1 MTYEEIK
8 QLEDELLEAKG
19 QWFVISCQT
28 GHEEKVLGDLQQKI
42 KSASIEDEVF
52 SIKISKAN
60 QVSKSGKASIK
71 NKFPGYI
78 FINMIMSEKAWFL
91 IRNTPGVTGFIGSS
105 GRGAKPSPLTIEE
118 TLNMLVPNIEEIQ
131 QAHEEEKE
139 QETKQKNEAVAKKAL
154 FTADFKIGD
163 IVKVKSGIHE
173 NEEGTVKD
181 MDYSKGVAFVAI
193 EMFGRWTTLEVSFKN
208 VEPVKEY

>member
-8 QLEDELLEAKG
+8 QLEDEILEAKG

-60 QVSKSGKASIK
+60 LVSKSGKSSIK

-105 GRGAKPSPLTIEE
+105 GRGAKPSPLTTEE
-118 TLNMLVPNIEEIQ
+118 TLNMLVPNLEEIE
-131 QAHEEEKE
+131 QAHEQEQQEENL
-139 QETKQKNEAVAKKAL
+139 KNEAVNKKEL
-154 FTADFKIGD
+154 FTANFKVGD
-163 IVKVKSGIHE
+163 VVRVKSGIHE

-181 MDYSKGVAFVAI
+181 MDFSKGVAFVAI

-208 VEPVKEY
+208 VEPIKEY

>member
-8 QLEDELLEAKG
+8 QLEDEILEAKG

-28 GHEEKVLGDLQQKI
+28 GHEEKVLGDLQQKN

-60 QVSKSGKASIK
+60 LVSKSGKSSIK

-105 GRGAKPSPLTIEE
+105 GRGAKPSPLTTEE
-118 TLNMLVPNIEEIQ
+118 TLNILVPNLEEIE
-131 QAHEEEKE
+131 QAHKQEQQEENL
-139 QETKQKNEAVAKKAL
+139 KNEAVNKKEL
-154 FTADFKIGD
+154 FTANFKVGD
-163 IVKVKSGIHE
+163 VVRVKSGIHE

-181 MDYSKGVAFVAI
+181 MDFSKGVAFVAI

-208 VEPVKEY
+208 VEPIKEY

>member
-8 QLEDELLEAKG
+8 QLEDEILEVKG

-60 QVSKSGKASIK
+60 LVSKSGKSSIK

-105 GRGAKPSPLTIEE
+105 GRGAKPSPLTTEE
-118 TLNMLVPNIEEIQ
+118 TLNMLVPNLEEIE
-131 QAHEEEKE
+131 QAHEQEQQEENL
-139 QETKQKNEAVAKKAL
+139 KNEAVNKKEL
-154 FTADFKIGD
+154 FTANFKVGD
-163 IVKVKSGIHE
+163 VVRVKSGIHE

-181 MDYSKGVAFVAI
+181 MDFSKGVAFVAI

-208 VEPVKEY
+208 VEPIKEY

>member
-8 QLEDELLEAKG
+8 QLEDEILEAKG

-60 QVSKSGKASIK
+60 LVSKSEKSSIK

-105 GRGAKPSPLTIEE
+105 GRGAKPSPLTTEE
-118 TLNMLVPNIEEIQ
+118 TLNILVPNLEEIE
-131 QAHEEEKE
+131 QAHKQEQQEENL
-139 QETKQKNEAVAKKAL
+139 KNEAVNKKEL
-154 FTADFKIGD
+154 FTANFKVGD
-163 IVKVKSGIHE
+163 VVRVKSGIHE

-181 MDYSKGVAFVAI
+181 MDFSKGVAFVAI

-208 VEPVKEY
+208 VEPIKEY

>member
-8 QLEDELLEAKG
+8 QLEDEILEAKG

-60 QVSKSGKASIK
+60 LVSKSGKSSIK

-91 IRNTPGVTGFIGSS
+91 IINTPGVTGFIGSS
-105 GRGAKPSPLTIEE
+105 GRGAKPSPLTTEE
-118 TLNMLVPNIEEIQ
+118 TLNILVPNLEEIE
-131 QAHEEEKE
+131 QAHKQEQQEENL
-139 QETKQKNEAVAKKAL
+139 KNEAVNKKEL
-154 FTADFKIGD
+154 FTANFKVGD
-163 IVKVKSGIHE
+163 VVRVKSGIHE

-181 MDYSKGVAFVAI
+181 MDFSKGVAFVAI

-208 VEPVKEY
+208 VEPIKEY

>member
-8 QLEDELLEAKG
+8 QLEDEILEAKG

-60 QVSKSGKASIK
+60 LVSKSGKSSIK

-105 GRGAKPSPLTIEE
+105 GRGAKPSPLTTEE
-118 TLNMLVPNIEEIQ
+118 TLNILVPNLEEIE
-131 QAHEEEKE
+131 QAHKQEQQEENL
-139 QETKQKNEAVAKKAL
+139 KNEAVNKKEL
-154 FTADFKIGD
+154 FTANFKVGD
-163 IVKVKSGIHE
+163 VVRVKSGIHE

-181 MDYSKGVAFVAI
+181 MDFSKGVAFVAI

-208 VEPVKEY
+208 VEPIKEY

>member
-8 QLEDELLEAKG
+8 QLEDEILEAKG

-60 QVSKSGKASIK
+60 LVSKSGKSSIK

-105 GRGAKPSPLTIEE
+105 GRGAKPSPLTTEE
-118 TLNMLVPNIEEIQ
+118 TLNMLVPNLEEIEQ
-131 QAHEEEKE
+131 VHE
-139 QETKQKNEAVAKKAL
+139 QEQQEENLKNEAVNKKEL
-154 FTADFKIGD
+154 FTANFKVGD
-163 IVKVKSGIHE
+163 VVRVKSGIHE

-181 MDYSKGVAFVAI
+181 MDFSKGVAFVAI

-208 VEPVKEY
+208 VEPIKEY

>member
-8 QLEDELLEAKG
+8 QLEDEILEAKG

-60 QVSKSGKASIK
+60 LVSKSGKSLIK

-105 GRGAKPSPLTIEE
+105 GRGAKPSPLTTEE
-118 TLNMLVPNIEEIQ
+118 TLNMLVPNLEEIE
-131 QAHEEEKE
+131 QARE
-139 QETKQKNEAVAKKAL
+139 QEQQEENLKNEAVNKKEL
-154 FTADFKIGD
+154 FTANFKVGD
-163 IVKVKSGIHE
+163 VVRVKSGIHE

-181 MDYSKGVAFVAI
+181 MDFSKGVAFVAI

-208 VEPVKEY
+208 VEPIKEY

>member
-8 QLEDELLEAKG
+8 KLEDEILEAKG

-42 KSASIEDEVF
+42 KSANIEDEVF

-60 QVSKSGKASIK
+60 LVSKSGKESVK

-78 FINMIMSEKAWFL
+78 FINMVMSEKAWFL

-118 TLNMLVPNIEEIQ
+118 TLNMLVPNLDEIEQTHEQEI
-131 QAHEEEKE
+131 EEEKA
-139 QETKQKNEAVAKKAL
+139 KNEAVVKKEL
-154 FTADFKIGD
+154 YTANFKIGD
-163 IVKVKSGIHE
+163 IVRVKSGIHE

-181 MDYSKGVAFVAI
+181 MDYSKGVAFVSI

-208 VEPVKEY
+208 VEPIKEY

>member
-8 QLEDELLEAKG
+8 QLEDEILEAKG

-60 QVSKSGKASIK
+60 LVSKSGKSSIK

-105 GRGAKPSPLTIEE
+105 GRGAKPSPLTTEE
-118 TLNMLVPNIEEIQ
+118 TLNMLVPNLEEIE
-131 QAHEEEKE
+131 QAHEQEQQEENL
-139 QETKQKNEAVAKKAL
+139 KNEAVNKKEL
-154 FTADFKIGD
+154 FTANFKIGD
-163 IVKVKSGIHE
+163 VVRVKSGIHE

-181 MDYSKGVAFVAI
+181 MDFSKGVAFVAI

-208 VEPVKEY
+208 VEPIKEY

>member
-8 QLEDELLEAKG
+8 QLEDEILEAKG

-60 QVSKSGKASIK
+60 LVSKSGKSSIK

-105 GRGAKPSPLTIEE
+105 GRGAKPSPLTTEE
-118 TLNMLVPNIEEIQ
+118 TLNMLVPNLEEIEQ
-131 QAHEEEKE
+131 THE
-139 QETKQKNEAVAKKAL
+139 QEQQEENLKNEAVNKKEL
-154 FTADFKIGD
+154 FTANFKVGD
-163 IVKVKSGIHE
+163 VVRVKSGIHE

-181 MDYSKGVAFVAI
+181 MDFSKGVAFVAI

-208 VEPVKEY
+208 VEPIKEY